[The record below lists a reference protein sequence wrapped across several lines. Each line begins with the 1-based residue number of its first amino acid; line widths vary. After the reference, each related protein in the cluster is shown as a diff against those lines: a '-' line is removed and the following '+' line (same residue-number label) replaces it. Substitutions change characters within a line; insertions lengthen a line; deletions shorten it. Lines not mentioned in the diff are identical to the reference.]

1 MKLSR
6 LRQGF
11 TAAEMLVA
19 TSIVAMVVGAAALA
33 YHTMARG
40 QRQNT
45 ESVYVQL
52 PTGTVGN
59 FFYDFT
65 TENVTTYVA
74 PNYGSVSRAESM
86 REKFISDC
94 ASAVG
99 VYCLYRPAG
108 TYNYI
113 RQATLPSPAAGT
125 QMDTPEAFRQY
136 LIANVSNAA
145 SSFPTSYRNYLNS
158 PNYSVFILGYSAA
171 ASTIPII
178 AVYDID
184 FVQAK
189 DAPNGSRVL
198 GTYAAVRRY
207 VNLSLTDYYD
217 CLYLTGDA
225 TDSFTPPVVAFER
238 TNRLVVAETTATT
251 AQPIPPDRFKVAA
264 EQPFY
269 FIWWPDPSRNSLK
282 LPLPN
287 TASSLNATFAATDPR
302 KAYNH
307 MSGRTAYMFTIPMFP
322 SG

>member
-1 MKLSR
+1 MKPSR
-6 LRQGF
+6 LSQGF

-19 TSIVAMVVGAAALA
+19 TSIVAMVIGAAALA
-33 YHTMARG
+33 FHTMARG

-52 PTGTVGN
+52 PSGTVGN

-65 TENVTTYVA
+65 TDNISTYVA
-74 PNYGSVSRAESM
+74 PNYGSVARAESL
-86 REKFISDC
+86 REKFIADC

-99 VYCLYRPAG
+99 VYCLYRPSG

-113 RQATLPSPAAGT
+113 RQATLPTPTSGT

-136 LIANVSNAA
+136 LIANVSTAA
-145 SSFPTSYRNYLNS
+145 ASFPTAYRNYLSS
-158 PNYSVFILGYSAA
+158 PNYSVFVLGYSSTAT
-171 ASTIPII
+171 TIPII
-178 AVYDID
+178 AVYDVD

-207 VNLSLTDYYD
+207 VNLNLTDYYD

-225 TDSFTPPVVAFER
+225 TDSFSPPVVAFER
-238 TNRLVVAETTATT
+238 SNRLAVTETTVTA
-251 AQPIPPDRFKVAA
+251 AQPIPPDYFKVAA

-307 MSGRTAYMFTIPMFP
+307 MAGRSAYMFTIPMFP